1 MIFERDDLQQAPVCV
16 SELTCVEDAGGQ
28 RRRKALVQ
36 QEFAENHPCRLP
48 GEPPLQGAQPEVV
61 EVSMETDCH
70 DGHVAR
76 VLPVDALLLSDELMG
91 KVAAGE
97 QAPVQSDVGQPG
109 EAFGGFFQHS
119 SPHRGTGEGAGPR
132 WRVCVLGGPERLGLS
147 SHSASIAG
155 FYHWGLE
162 SVSWP
167 PIHLRVV
174 IGKGLNVSTCSGN
187 IRFQRPNLKYSLR
200 QNFPQTLQSAYWRS
214 A

>member
-1 MIFERDDLQQAPVCV
+1 MIFERDALQQAPVCV
-16 SELTCVEDAGGQ
+16 SELTRVEDAGGQ

-70 DGHVAR
+70 NGHVAR

-109 EAFGGFFQHS
+109 ETFGGFFQHS
-119 SPHRGTGEGAGPR
+119 SPHGGTGEGAGPR
-132 WRVCVLGGPERLGLS
+132 WRVCVLGGPERLRIEQSQREHSRFLS
-147 SHSASIAG
+147 LGPGVSQLAADPSARGNREGIKCFHLQREYQISAS
-155 FYHWGLE
+155 
-162 SVSWP
+162 
-167 PIHLRVV
+167 
-174 IGKGLNVSTCSGN
+174 
-187 IRFQRPNLKYSLR
+187 
-200 QNFPQTLQSAYWRS
+200 
-214 A
+214 